1 MTPRAALSCPATV
14 APQDDLPRVPRL
26 LTDGQFLSPGK
37 MLAAGHHHGQSGLGS
52 VSAGRVRRSAE
63 GGAMSAQQRGGAAA
77 DLSPGKVVGAGRY
90 AVGDARRRRLAGSR
104 PWPDLR
110 AGLSGGE

>member
-26 LTDGQFLSPGK
+26 LTDGQFLSPKK

-52 VSAGRVRRSAE
+52 VSAGRGRRSAE
-63 GGAMSAQQRGGAAA
+63 GGAMSAQQRVGAAA
-77 DLSPGKVVGAGRY
+77 DLSPGKVVGAGGY
-90 AVGDARRRRLAGSR
+90 ALGDARERVAS
-104 PWPDLR
+104 PSPP
-110 AGLSGGE
+110 S

>member
-26 LTDGQFLSPGK
+26 LTDGQFLSPKK

-63 GGAMSAQQRGGAAA
+63 GGAMSAQQRVGAAA

-90 AVGDARRRRLAGSR
+90 AVGNAGGR
-104 PWPDLR
+104 YLPGPPPLPHPR
-110 AGLSGGE
+110 AG

>member
-1 MTPRAALSCPATV
+1 MSDPGLSSSV

-26 LTDGQFLSPGK
+26 LTDGQFLSPKK

-63 GGAMSAQQRGGAAA
+63 GGAMSAQQRVGAAA
-77 DLSPGKVVGAGRY
+77 DLSPGQVVGAGRY
-90 AVGDARRRRLAGSR
+90 ALRDARRAPLSRTPRLPQR
-104 PWPDLR
+104 
-110 AGLSGGE
+110 